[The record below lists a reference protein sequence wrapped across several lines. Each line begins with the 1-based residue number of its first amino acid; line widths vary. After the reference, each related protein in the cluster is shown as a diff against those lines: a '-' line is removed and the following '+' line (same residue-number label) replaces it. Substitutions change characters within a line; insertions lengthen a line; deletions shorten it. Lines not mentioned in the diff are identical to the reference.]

1 MEEEKTVK
9 YAYYPGCSL
18 ETSAIEFDMSLRA
31 VCKKLGI
38 ELVELED
45 WCCCGAT
52 SAHMSDELLSVTLPA
67 QNLVLAE
74 RMGLDLV
81 TACAACFSTLKTA
94 SKRIEDE
101 PEIARAVEDI
111 LGAKPTGSS
120 KAIHAIDIVNKEI
133 EEGKVSDLITVKLK
147 DLNVAPYYGCLLLRP
162 PKVKEF
168 DDPENPTK
176 MSVSLEAA
184 GATVVEFS
192 HATICCG
199 ASFTAT
205 EPSMGLKLSEEIL
218 SSAQKAGAECFA
230 VACPMC
236 HTNLDLNQE
245 DIERLY
251 KHNFSMP
258 VLYFTQIL
266 GIAMGIDP
274 EELGLHKNVVEPWS
288 LLARY
293 IDVNAM
299 EYR

>member
-1 MEEEKTVK
+1 MEEERTVR

-18 ETSAIEFDMSLRA
+18 ETSAVEYDMSLRA

-38 ELVELED
+38 ELVELKD

-52 SAHMSDELLSVTLPA
+52 SAHMTDELLSVSLPA
-67 QNLVLAE
+67 ENLLLAE
-74 RMGLDLV
+74 KMGLDLV
-81 TACAACFSTLKTA
+81 TACAACFSSLKTA
-94 SKRIEDE
+94 SKRIETE
-101 PEIARAVEDI
+101 PEVASTVEHI
-111 LGAKPTGSS
+111 LGAKPDGSS
-120 KAIHAIDIVNKEI
+120 RVLHAIDVVNREL
-133 EEGKVSDLITVKLK
+133 EQEASDLISVRLK

-176 MSVSLEAA
+176 MNVALEAT
-184 GATVVEFS
+184 GANVVAFS

-205 EPSMGLKLSEEIL
+205 EPSMGLKLSEQIL
-218 SSAQKAGAECFA
+218 YSAQKAGAECLA

-245 DIERLY
+245 DIERLSM
-251 KHNFSMP
+251 HNFGIP

-266 GIAMGIDP
+266 GVAMGIDP
-274 EELGLHKNVVEPWS
+274 EELGLHKNVVEPWN

-293 IDVNAM
+293 INVDAM